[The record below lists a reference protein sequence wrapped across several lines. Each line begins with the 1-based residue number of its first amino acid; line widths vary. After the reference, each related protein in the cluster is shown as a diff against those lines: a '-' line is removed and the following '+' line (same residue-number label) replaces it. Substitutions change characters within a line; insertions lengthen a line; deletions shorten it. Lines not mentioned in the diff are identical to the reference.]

1 MDGVGLCLSSA
12 SPSGVLFSIEV
23 MSSHFSVWDYWRG
36 FFAATCGAFM
46 FRLLAVFN
54 SEQGASPADRL
65 TPALAPSLPSF
76 SHLASFSPLLP
87 DPHWAWKGTGPREYR
102 GAEGNKATRAG
113 CWGLECRVRVFGA
126 ELSTPSTLLLVKSGT
141 WVWPGLGCGP

>member
-1 MDGVGLCLSSA
+1 MGGAVRALGWMEEGLRLSSA

-54 SEQGASPADRL
+54 SEQGESPLACRA
-65 TPALAPSLPSF
+65 PALAPSLSLLLPSF
-76 SHLASFSPLLP
+76 LPLAS
-87 DPHWAWKGTGPREYR
+87 
-102 GAEGNKATRAG
+102 
-113 CWGLECRVRVFGA
+113 
-126 ELSTPSTLLLVKSGT
+126 PS
-141 WVWPGLGCGP
+141 